1 MKDWSLR
8 RSVIMPRRKR
18 RTFAAEF
25 KAQVVIELL
34 TGRQSSAELCREHQ
48 LSSSLLALWKATFL
62 ERLPLLFQ
70 DDERLS
76 QERARIADL
85 EQLVGRLA
93 LELEISKKASGLL
106 PGLAGRNGRSS

>member
-8 RSVIMPRRKR
+8 RFVPMPRRKR
-18 RTFAAEF
+18 RAFTAEF

-34 TGRQSSAELCREHQ
+34 TGRQSSAELCRAHQ
-48 LSSSLLALWKATFL
+48 LSPSLLALWKATFV

-93 LELEISKKASGLL
+93 LELEVLKKASGLL
-106 PGLAGRNGRSS
+106 PGLTGRSGRSS

>member
-1 MKDWSLR
+1 
-8 RSVIMPRRKR
+8 MPRRKR
-18 RTFAAEF
+18 RAFTAEF

-34 TGRQSSAELCREHQ
+34 TGRQSSAELCRAHQ
-48 LSSSLLALWKATFL
+48 LSPSLLALWKATFV

-93 LELEISKKASGLL
+93 LELEVLKKASGLL
-106 PGLAGRNGRSS
+106 PGLTGRSGRSS